1 MIFPRNPLLY
11 FDKQA
16 LAPYIR
22 ITGYIQLTL
31 PQPKERF
38 GRCVPALTR
47 GYRCNGGGAPPR
59 GGRGGVEHIPQAK
72 GQQS

>member
-38 GRCVPALTR
+38 GRCVPTLTR
-47 GYRCNGGGAPPR
+47 
-59 GGRGGVEHIPQAK
+59 
-72 GQQS
+72 